1 MIKFLEEEEE
11 AKIAKFA
18 QCRFGLRSEKSF
30 LHKKGTQMAT
40 SSSSVQA
47 RLDLVR
53 CTKDP
58 IRQHVIGGK
67 RITSLAGHYPIKL
80 AKAMASAM
88 EEELMKEGKQHDI
101 LVGEQEE
108 HSDDGVQ
115 DVPSESSDEEPFAP
129 NSNLPK
135 ISPAIRHAV
144 RRLHENTGHRSNRR
158 LARALMI
165 ANAPPEVVRA
175 AKEHRCSICQER
187 KAPKPQRPMSLPVP
201 KEVFDQVH
209 IDLLEEWDCQ
219 GVRYYIVH
227 MIDHASRF
235 QMGQVLPTRAQW
247 KSFFVSNCCNSLLL
261 GTCKHRC
268 ATLHHPMK
276 VRLDNVSGYKI
287 QTRQCGD
294 DLRYFLCSEIRV
306 KSRTCKLNYGLG

>member
-1 MIKFLEEEEE
+1 MPIWPTLRKELP
-11 AKIAKFA
+11 A
-18 QCRFGLRSEKSF
+18 QERHPDGNKQLFGASTPGLSAMHQRPHSPTC
-30 LHKKGTQMAT
+30 HW
-40 SSSSVQA
+40 
-47 RLDLVR
+47 
-53 CTKDP
+53 
-58 IRQHVIGGK
+58 GK
-67 RITSLAGHYPIKL
+67 THHFSLAGHYPIKL
-80 AKAMASAM
+80 AKAMVSAM

-115 DVPSESSDEEPFAP
+115 DVPSESSDEEPLAP

-235 QMGQVLPTRAQW
+235 QMGQVLPTRALHPWSISSRPGGFLFLDLQESW
-247 KSFFVSNCCNSLLL
+247 WLIKAKSLFPGSSNNYALRTPCCCGIVLFKPL
-261 GTCKHRC
+261 GKMDC
-268 ATLHHPMK
+268 ASVAVASYVP
-276 VRLDNVSGYKI
+276 SWE
-287 QTRQCGD
+287 Q
-294 DLRYFLCSEIRV
+294 S
-306 KSRTCKLNYGLG
+306 SRARA